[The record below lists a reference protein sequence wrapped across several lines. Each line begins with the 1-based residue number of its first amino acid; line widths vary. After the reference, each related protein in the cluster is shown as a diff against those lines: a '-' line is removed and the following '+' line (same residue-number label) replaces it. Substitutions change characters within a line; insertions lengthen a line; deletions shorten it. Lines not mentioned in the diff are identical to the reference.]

1 MQLTE
6 MPKQVQLYNMRSP
19 QQHLSNIL
27 IAGGGSGGHVA
38 PAIAAAEAILEQGA
52 SVLIAHSTRKVD
64 LEMMRESPFESLSI
78 SASPLS
84 LKPIGFIRF
93 CINFFNASKKIQSL
107 IKQRDITCVLATG
120 GFVSAPALHAA
131 RKLGCK
137 TVLLNLDNPPGKANK
152 LAVRWA
158 DTVLSTVLCNLNDA
172 IIISPPLRQ
181 SVIASDDAQTCKSRL
196 GLDPKRLTLLVTG
209 ASQGATTI
217 NHLIPALAK
226 NNPTLFHGWDVLH
239 IAGAANTVEVKQ
251 LWADC
256 CVPNKVLGFTH
267 LMADAWGAADLAIT
281 RGGANTVAEIAIN
294 SVPSIVL
301 PYPYHKDDHQRTNAE
316 PLEQLGGIVIVKD
329 HKELTLNIQDIG
341 PQIVELMAD
350 HQTRFAMRQAMLNA
364 PAINGAISIANAC
377 LR

>member
-1 MQLTE
+1 
-6 MPKQVQLYNMRSP
+6 MPKQVQLYTMRSP

-38 PAIAAAEAILEQGA
+38 PAIAAAEAIVEQGA
-52 SVLIAHSTRKVD
+52 SVLLAHSTRKVD
-64 LEMMRESPFESLSI
+64 FEMMRESPFESLSI

-84 LKPIGFIRF
+84 LKPIGFTRF

-196 GLDPKRLTLLVTG
+196 GLDQKRLTLLVTG

-226 NNPTLFHGWDVLH
+226 NNPTLFHGWDILH

-316 PLEQLGGIVIVKD
+316 PLEQLGGIVIVED

-350 HQTRFAMRQAMLNA
+350 HQTRFTMRQAMLNA